1 MNTFYVALSSCLAL
15 VSCETPYKKKRPVS
29 SSVSKP
35 PPKPVSVWKI
45 NYKKNEFNELTR
57 YPESITNSLGVAK
70 LHVNLLSTMEEFEER
85 LLELPI
91 SMQLELSALRKKDNP
106 NIKDMIFGNYI
117 GVVGSRSVS
126 RQLVTVLIMG
136 PRKKTIM
143 MADNPAIAIRTHQG
157 VIRLRG
163 VKGEQTTRNVGVV
176 HIVGAGARKVIS
188 IMRRSAYLETS
199 FEGVNEYYVISINC
213 HGFADAWR
221 KTGWLLN
228 KEHQR

>member
-1 MNTFYVALSSCLAL
+1 
-15 VSCETPYKKKRPVS
+15 
-29 SSVSKP
+29 
-35 PPKPVSVWKI
+35 
-45 NYKKNEFNELTR
+45 
-57 YPESITNSLGVAK
+57 
-70 LHVNLLSTMEEFEER
+70 MEELEER
-85 LLELPI
+85 LEERFLELPI
-91 SMQLELSALRKKDNP
+91 RMQLELSALHKKDNL
-106 NIKDMIFGNYI
+106 NTMIFGNYI